1 MSSEKVESGL
11 ELNSRLL
18 ARGEMALKAIQ
29 FRKKAAEFEAI
40 AAELEAA
47 VELAKQGQDRQL
59 VHWMERYGNGEYAK
73 LGESLSKPSEGIPT
87 SVVASSVATTT
98 DLIAASMPLAH
109 SSTPLQ
115 SPTPWSEMLAGA
127 ESRSI
132 AGNLR
137 TAEPFVVEL
146 DHAKSASSDSKSE
159 KAKPDSRL
167 TKKVV
172 IERVQELDPK
182 EIAKKVISKTDKPL
196 TSKSKVERKATSSVI
211 AGNSQ
216 SANANKDEGNRRKVV
231 LKAVLGDETKKTK
244 SQLRWAWLGSSWG
257 SSLVV
262 HVLLVVG
269 LFLVTIR
276 MTENKIMSIS
286 SASVEGPQA
295 LMEEPM
301 EFDPTIPEELSEEM
315 PAEAMPQ
322 LSTLTTTSVSTS
334 LPESVVGELSL
345 QQPEDTASSAVA
357 KMVNVTGASSK
368 LANVQFF
375 GVQAEG
381 NTFCYVVDSSA
392 SMKRDG
398 AFDAAKSELMR
409 SLATMKPTQRFFV
422 YFFSEEVDALTL
434 DGKEP
439 EKYPVYATPENI
451 QRTLAWVQRVQIRG
465 GKPPND
471 ALDQAI
477 EMDPDGIFL
486 LFDGD
491 TKVDVPAHLQK
502 SNRSTD
508 IITGTSDRVP
518 IHTIGFY
525 TQKYDAILK
534 RIAEENSGTYRFVPK
549 PPGKK

>member
-1 MSSEKVESGL
+1 MSSEKTESGL
-11 ELNSRLL
+11 ELNSKLL

-29 FRKKAAEFEAI
+29 LRKKAAEFEAV

-59 VHWMERYGNGEYAK
+59 VNWMEQYGHGQYAQ
-73 LGESLSKPSEGIPT
+73 LGESQSKPLEGIAT
-87 SVVASSVATTT
+87 SVVASSVATT

-109 SSTPLQ
+109 SSTPIQ
-115 SPTPWSEMLAGA
+115 STAPWGKMLAGA
-127 ESRSI
+127 EARSF
-132 AGNLR
+132 AGSLR

-159 KAKPDSRL
+159 KAKPDSQL
-167 TKKVV
+167 TEKPV
-172 IERVQELDPK
+172 IDCVQKLAPH
-182 EIAKKVISKTDKPL
+182 EIAKKVISKTGKPL
-196 TSKSKVERKATSSVI
+196 TSKAKVERKANPYI
-211 AGNSQ
+211 AAGNSKPSQ
-216 SANANKDEGNRRKVV
+216 VNKNDGNRRKVI
-231 LKAVLGDETKKTK
+231 LKAVLDDETNRTK
-244 SQLRWAWLGSSWG
+244 PQIHWAWLGSSWG

-262 HVLLVVG
+262 HILMVLG
-269 LFLVTIR
+269 LFLITIQ
-276 MTENKIMSIS
+276 MTENKVMSIS
-286 SASVEGPQA
+286 SASVEGPQS

-301 EFDPTIPEELSEEM
+301 EFDPTIPEELNEEM
-315 PAEAMPQ
+315 PAQAMPQ
-322 LSTLTTTSVSTS
+322 LSTLTTTSVSTA
-334 LPESVVGELSL
+334 LPESIVGELSL
-345 QQPEDTASSAVA
+345 PEPEATAGSAVA

-381 NTFCYVVDSSA
+381 NTFCYVVDSSG

-409 SLATMKPTQRFFV
+409 SLASMKPTQRFFV

-451 QRTLAWVQRVQIRG
+451 QKTLAWVQRIQIRG

-502 SNRSTD
+502 SNRSFD
-508 IITGTSDRVP
+508 IISGTSVRVP

-525 TQKYDAILK
+525 TQKYEALLK

-549 PPGKK
+549 PLGKK

>member
-1 MSSEKVESGL
+1 MSSEKTESGL
-11 ELNSRLL
+11 ELNSKLL

-29 FRKKAAEFEAI
+29 LRKKAAEFEAV

-59 VHWMERYGNGEYAK
+59 FNWMERYGHGQYAQ
-73 LGESLSKPSEGIPT
+73 LGESLSKPLEGIAT
-87 SVVASSVATTT
+87 SVIASSVATTT

-109 SSTPLQ
+109 SSTPIQ
-115 SPTPWSEMLAGA
+115 STAPWSEMLAGVEA
-127 ESRSI
+127 RSF
-132 AGNLR
+132 AGSPR
-137 TAEPFVVEL
+137 TSEPFGVEL

-159 KAKPDSRL
+159 KAKPDSQL
-167 TKKVV
+167 TEKPV
-172 IERVQELDPK
+172 IDCVQKLAPN
-182 EIAKKVISKTDKPL
+182 EIAKKVISKTGKPL
-196 TSKSKVERKATSSVI
+196 TSKSKVERKANPSVT
-211 AGNSQ
+211 AGNSKPSQ
-216 SANANKDEGNRRKVV
+216 VNKNDGNRRNAI
-231 LKAVLGDETKKTK
+231 LKAALDDETKRKK
-244 SQLRWAWLGSSWG
+244 PQFRWAWLGSSWG

-262 HVLLVVG
+262 HILMVLG
-269 LFLVTIR
+269 LFLITIQ
-276 MTENKIMSIS
+276 MTENKAMSIS

-322 LSTLTTTSVSTS
+322 LSTLTTTSVSTA

-345 QQPEDTASSAVA
+345 PQPEATAGSAVA

-381 NTFCYVVDSSA
+381 NTFCYVVDSSG

-409 SLATMKPTQRFFV
+409 SLASMKPTQRFFV

-451 QRTLAWVQRVQIRG
+451 QKTLAWVQRIQIRG

-502 SNRSTD
+502 SNRSFD
-508 IITGTSDRVP
+508 IISGTSVRVP

-525 TQKYDAILK
+525 TQKYEVLLK

-549 PPGKK
+549 PLGKK

>member
-1 MSSEKVESGL
+1 MSSEKTESGL
-11 ELNSRLL
+11 ELNSKLL

-29 FRKKAAEFEAI
+29 LRKKAAEFEAV

-59 VHWMERYGNGEYAK
+59 FNWMERYGHGQYAQ
-73 LGESLSKPSEGIPT
+73 LGESLSKPLEGIPM
-87 SVVASSVATTT
+87 SIAASSVATTT

-109 SSTPLQ
+109 SSTPIQ
-115 SPTPWSEMLAGA
+115 STAPWSEMLAGV
-127 ESRSI
+127 EDRSF
-132 AGNLR
+132 AGSPR
-137 TAEPFVVEL
+137 TSEPIGVEL
-146 DHAKSASSDSKSE
+146 DHDKPVSNDSNSE
-159 KAKPDSRL
+159 KAKPDAQL
-167 TKKVV
+167 TEKPV
-172 IERVQELDPK
+172 IDCVQKLAPN
-182 EIAKKVISKTDKPL
+182 EIAKKVISKTGKPL
-196 TSKSKVERKATSSVI
+196 TSMSKVERKANPSVT
-211 AGNSQ
+211 AGNSKPAQ
-216 SANANKDEGNRRKVV
+216 VNKDDGNRRKVI
-231 LKAVLGDETKKTK
+231 LKAALDDETKRKK
-244 SQLRWAWLGSSWG
+244 PQFRWAWLGSSWG

-262 HVLLVVG
+262 HILMVLG
-269 LFLVTIR
+269 LFLITIQ
-276 MTENKIMSIS
+276 MTENKVMSIS
-286 SASVEGPQA
+286 SASVEGPQS

-301 EFDPTIPEELSEEM
+301 EFDPTIPEELNEEM
-315 PAEAMPQ
+315 PAQAMPQ
-322 LSTLTTTSVSTS
+322 LSTLTTTSVSTA

-345 QQPEDTASSAVA
+345 PEPQATAGSAVA

-368 LANVQFF
+368 LANIQFF

-381 NTFCYVVDSSA
+381 NTFCYVVDSSG

-409 SLATMKPTQRFFV
+409 SLASMKPTQRFFV

-451 QRTLAWVQRVQIRG
+451 QKTLAWVQRIQIRG

-502 SNRSTD
+502 SNRSFD
-508 IITGTSDRVP
+508 IISGTSVRVP
-518 IHTIGFY
+518 MHTIGFY
-525 TQKYDAILK
+525 TQKYEALLK

-549 PPGKK
+549 PLGKN